1 MHVINCR
8 SVAAGLLLTLVSC
21 TGTEGQELP
30 PEGSVPRQALP
41 SVVTIESYGTDGNPI
56 GLGSGFLLRDGR
68 IVTNN
73 HVVAGAE
80 WVEITDQEEQLL
92 GTVPYAEVIS
102 TRSDLA
108 ILPAVETESTGL
120 LLSEDGPDVGE
131 SVWAIGSPQ
140 GLEGSVSSGIVSAV
154 RSVEGQEYVQISAP
168 ISSGSSGGPILDAD
182 GQVIGVVV
190 HYVTDG
196 QNLNFGV
203 PSSRLRALRNSP
215 AGRYALNEIDPPT
228 ATTETAGSSEDEWVG
243 DVIRVMRDSPM
254 LTLPASEQGALTR
267 SDFEGE
273 ETFVDFYRFQG
284 DRGDEISISMQSQ
297 TIDTHV
303 GVMLD
308 GTLEDDSG
316 WVRTDDDGGE
326 GTNSL
331 LTVTLPR
338 SGQYIIVATSYEREV
353 GRYALS
359 VQRGSPAVSGRPTGD
374 DELDSRWRYV
384 GSGGDSD
391 RWYWDTESLS
401 ELALGHLVV
410 WVQVQY
416 RQHESGYDYSKQRWQ
431 INCDGRRAGL
441 QSIVAYSDGNIADQD
456 LTGGVDWVDV
466 VPGSIGEGLME
477 SVCSARH

>member
-1 MHVINCR
+1 MHVIDCR
-8 SVAAGLLLTLVSC
+8 SVAAGLLLTLLSF
-21 TGTEGQELP
+21 TGTEAQELP

-41 SVVTIESYGTDGNPI
+41 SVVTIESYGTDGNPM

-73 HVVAGAE
+73 HVVASAE

-108 ILPAVETESTGL
+108 ILPAVETESKGL
-120 LLSEDGPDVGE
+120 VLSEDGPEVGE

-140 GLEGSVSSGIVSAV
+140 GLHGSVSSGVVSAV
-154 RSVEGQEYVQISAP
+154 RSVDGQEFIQISAP

-203 PSSRLRALRNSP
+203 PGSQVRALTNSP
-215 AGRYALNEIDPPT
+215 VGRYALREIDPPT
-228 ATTETAGSSEDEWVG
+228 ATTETAGRSDDDSVSAT
-243 DVIRVMRDSPM
+243 VRTMRESP
-254 LTLPASEQGALTR
+254 LLVVPASEQGELTR
-267 SDFEGE
+267 SDFEGD
-273 ETFVDFYRFQG
+273 ETFIDFYRFRG
-284 DRGDEISISMQSQ
+284 ERGDEISIAMQSR

-308 GTLEDDSG
+308 GTLEDDSV
-316 WVRTDDDGGE
+316 WVRSDDDGGD

-338 SGQYIIVATSYEREV
+338 SGQYIIVATSYDREV
-353 GRYALS
+353 GQYALS
-359 VQRGSPAVSGRPTGD
+359 IQRGSPAESGRPPLD
-374 DELDSRWRYV
+374 DGLDSRWRYI
-384 GSGGDSD
+384 GSDADSD
-391 RWYWDTESLS
+391 RWYWDAESLS
-401 ELALGHLVV
+401 ESALGHLIV

-416 RQHESGYDYSKQRWQ
+416 TQHESGYDYSRQRWQ
-431 INCDGRRAGL
+431 ISCEGRRAGL
-441 QSIVAYSDGNIADQD
+441 RSYVAYSDGDIANRD
-456 LTGGVDWVDV
+456 LTSGTDWIDV
-466 VPGSIGEGLME
+466 VPGTIGEGLME
-477 SVCSARH
+477 SVCGARR